1 MIFSQTKNTVLL
13 KKKSILWVLPLAFL
27 LLVSLPTFVS
37 AQTTAGA
44 APPTTT
50 SALSAQQQPAT
61 QDVVSCV
68 GNGTQN
74 AANNSCT
81 RDNPDGTTTDCGGT
95 LGGINNSCK
104 IIYSDGSYT
113 TVNANNAA
121 GSQYVNYDPSG
132 NVTGTQNTGVS
143 NLAGTGTGTL
153 SKPPATPTGG
163 TCGITNI
170 VGCGVSLLANIAYY
184 LMSAAGYLL
193 GLVGIVFNWVIV
205 ITVFQFSVYFGNSQ
219 GMLAAWGILRDV
231 GNICILF
238 GFIYLG
244 ITIILDI
251 NGEGA
256 RKALPRL
263 LIFAALLNFS
273 LFAGEAVVDVANVLS
288 ATLYKQAGNSTFG
301 ASNTTALSSTA
312 TTGATGATVY
322 STQVGI
328 AGLIMQ
334 DTGTGGALAP
344 KTQPTGD
351 AAHLFAYVGT
361 TVFILIVMAVLLAGS
376 IIFFIRAVLLC
387 LLLVISPL
395 GFAAMA
401 IPRFAAQGKQWQN
414 MLIQNAFFAPM
425 FLLLIFAGLKVMEA
439 AHQSLD
445 PSNTKSLAD
454 ALAAPGSSIGGV
466 LLVFG
471 LTIGFMI
478 AAFQFARSS
487 SVIGGQFATN
497 FAEKTVRGVARAP
510 FLASRRV
517 ASVAIRNPISRNIVG
532 SNAKKL
538 NSWYDKQMAKGEAG
552 KGGFGKTATGLLR
565 ASGADEAI
573 QARGKKIANAKL
585 GQKRTYEEEQKYKK
599 DRTSVLTQTNARENN
614 KKELDTLMGSNAGG
628 VNDVAIE
635 RFLQKM
641 SIEDIKQTD
650 YIKKQSTGIDTIA
663 KLLSTAKLDTL
674 INDKEIGGAGK
685 KLKDARFGQYNAWAG
700 NYTNKDQVRALKN
713 DELILWAK
721 NDPSGFQDAA
731 TQFNDP
737 ANGGDGDSMLSADQ
751 RKFLAGNKE
760 IPPTLA
766 KIIADNNKGKRLGD
780 LVTSGGNTAYINQIG
795 KSMGKDDM
803 EKVNN
808 NVLTNPVFAASL
820 DSEKLT
826 AIMAKGNIR
835 TKADKQQILDNLYT
849 YYSGFAKGTPESDN
863 YEDMK
868 NYLAKNNRAQVWW
881 GNTLP

>member
-1 MIFSQTKNTVLL
+1 MIFSQTKNNILL
-13 KKKSILWVLPLAFL
+13 KNKSILLTIPVAMLM
-27 LLVSLPTFVS
+27 LVSLPAFAY
-37 AQTTAGA
+37 AQTA
-44 APPTTT
+44 APTSPGNCTYAAGITNCTSSAGVTTT
-50 SALSAQQQPAT
+50 SDGISSTVAT
-61 QDVVSCV
+61 PNPTTGGSTVVSSS
-68 GNGTQN
+68 
-74 AANNSCT
+74 ALT
-81 RDNPDGTTTDCGGT
+81 RNTTTTD
-95 LGGINNSCK
+95 
-104 IIYSDGSYT
+104 
-113 TVNANNAA
+113 
-121 GSQYVNYDPSG
+121 
-132 NVTGTQNTGVS
+132 
-143 NLAGTGTGTL
+143 
-153 SKPPATPTGG
+153 KPP
-163 TCGITNI
+163 
-170 VGCGVSLLANIAYY
+170 VGCGFLGTNLLSIGCLVSILANIAFY

-193 GLVGIVFNWVIV
+193 GLVGIIFNWVIV

-273 LFAGEAVVDVANVLS
+273 LFAAEAVVDVANVLS
-288 ATLYKQAGNSTFG
+288 ATLYKQAGTSTF
-301 ASNTTALSSTA
+301 ASTSNTSTTALGGTTA
-312 TTGATGATVY
+312 AGATSVTVTG
-322 STQVGI
+322 TQVGI

-334 DTGTGGALAP
+334 DTGTGGAFSPDAAHTP
-344 KTQPTGD
+344 QGD
-351 AAHLFAYVGT
+351 APHLFAYIGT
-361 TVFILIVMAVLLAGS
+361 TIFILIVMAVLLAGS

-387 LLLVISPL
+387 LLLVVSPI

-401 IPRFAAQGKQWQN
+401 IPRFAAQGKQWQQ

-439 AHQSLD
+439 ARQSLD
-445 PSNTKSLAD
+445 SSNTLTLAD
-454 ALAAPGSSIGGV
+454 ALAKPGTSLGGV

-487 SVIGGQFATN
+487 SVVGGQYATN
-497 FAEKTVRGVARAP
+497 FAQKTVTGVAKSP

-517 ASVAIRNPISRNIVG
+517 ASVAVRNPISRNIVG